1 MDRGASFGRVTR
13 HLADLA
19 VVRYDR
25 RGYAHSVDEPVSDDL
40 DVHVDDLLD
49 VVGDRPAVVVGHSLG
64 GVIALAAAERRPQ
77 VVTAVGAYEAPMPW
91 ADWWPRHSAG
101 RVATDAASEG
111 PEAAA
116 ERFMRRMVGDR
127 IWERLPS
134 GTKAARRSEGEAL
147 LADLRSVRT
156 DPPPYDAATLSVP
169 VVSARGT
176 KGRPHHLEAAERLA
190 AEAPDAELRVIPGA
204 DHGAHLTHPRD
215 FADLVR
221 AVVARGGR

>member
-1 MDRGASFGRVTR
+1 
-13 HLADLA
+13 
-19 VVRYDR
+19 
-25 RGYAHSVDEPVSDDL
+25 
-40 DVHVDDLLD
+40 
-49 VVGDRPAVVVGHSLG
+49 
-64 GVIALAAAERRPQ
+64 
-77 VVTAVGAYEAPMPW
+77 MPW
-91 ADWWPRHSAG
+91 AEWWPRNSAG
-101 RVATDAASEG
+101 RVATDASNEG

-127 IWERLPS
+127 VWERLPS
-134 GTKAARRSEGEAL
+134 GTKAARRSEGAAL

-156 DPPPYDAATLSVP
+156 DPPPYEAATLPVP

-176 KGRPHHLEAAERLA
+176 QGRPHHLQAAERLA

-204 DHGAHLTHPRD
+204 DHGAHLTHAHD